1 MSGPEAEAGTTDK
14 GSPRAQGAS
23 VPRPASASSGGAH
36 EHAPAH
42 HDGDTHPHSDGPGAA
57 HATEDHA
64 HQAHDEALH
73 GDHAGEDQ
81 AHDAHSHSGH
91 SHSGQSH
98 AGHSHTGHGHAGHD
112 HAGHSHAMPQSLRAF
127 AIGASLNFGFVVVEV
142 LLGLWAG
149 SLALVADAG
158 HNLSDVLG
166 LLLAWGAAWLSRRAP
181 TARRTFGYGR
191 SSILAALAN
200 AILLLV
206 GTGAII
212 IEALSRLE
220 DPEPVKTGVVMAT
233 ALVGVAVN
241 LGTAMLFMSGR
252 KSDLNVRGAFLH
264 MAADA
269 AVSVG
274 VVIAAGLI
282 AFTGWLW
289 LDSAVSLV
297 IAVVII
303 VSTWGLAR
311 DSVDLALDS
320 VPAHIDRAEVEAYLA
335 ALPGVSEV
343 HDLHIWGLSTTDA
356 ALSAHLVRPGAS
368 LDDTFLDSTMRELK
382 SRFGISHS
390 VLQVEEG
397 HMACALAPAEVV

>member
-1 MSGPEAEAGTTDK
+1 MSGPEMSGPGMAGGVSSRAPG
-14 GSPRAQGAS
+14 GSAAP
-23 VPRPASASSGGAH
+23 SSGAV
-36 EHAPAH
+36 HA
-42 HDGDTHPHSDGPGAA
+42 S
-57 HATEDHA
+57 
-64 HQAHDEALH
+64 
-73 GDHAGEDQ
+73 
-81 AHDAHSHSGH
+81 
-91 SHSGQSH
+91 
-98 AGHSHTGHGHAGHD
+98 D
-112 HAGHSHAMPQSLRAF
+112 HAGHENAHGHDHGHGGHGGHVHAMPQSLRAF
-127 AIGASLNFGFVVVEV
+127 AIGASLNFGFVVVEAG
-142 LLGLWAG
+142 LGLWAG

-212 IEALSRLE
+212 IEALSRVD
-220 DPEPVKTGVVMAT
+220 DPEPVKTGVVMVT

-241 LGTAMLFMSGR
+241 LGTAMLFMAGR
-252 KSDLNVRGAFLH
+252 KGDLNVRGAFLH
-264 MAADA
+264 MVADA
-269 AVSVG
+269 AVSLG
-274 VVIAAGLI
+274 VVAAAALI

-297 IAVVII
+297 IAAVII

-320 VPAHIDRAEVEAYLA
+320 VPANVDRAAVEAYLA
-335 ALPGVSEV
+335 SLPGVSEV

-356 ALSAHLVRPGAS
+356 ALSAHLVRPGAE
-368 LDDTFLDSTMRELK
+368 LDDAFLEAAVLALK
-382 SRFGISHS
+382 TRFGIAHP

-397 HMACALAPAEVV
+397 KMACTLAPAEVV

>member
-1 MSGPEAEAGTTDK
+1 MSGSDT
-14 GSPRAQGAS
+14 AQG
-23 VPRPASASSGGAH
+23 VPAGRPAASSGGASGDPG
-36 EHAPAH
+36 HAPEH
-42 HDGDTHPHSDGPGAA
+42 LGDGHS
-57 HATEDHA
+57 E
-64 HQAHDEALH
+64 H
-73 GDHAGEDQ
+73 G
-81 AHDAHSHSGH
+81 HSGH
-91 SHSGQSH
+91 DH
-98 AGHSHTGHGHAGHD
+98 AAPGHEHGHDHGG

-127 AIGASLNFGFVVVEV
+127 AIGASLNFGFVVVEAA
-142 LLGLWAG
+142 LGLWAG

-166 LLLAWGAAWLSRRAP
+166 LLLAWAAAWLSRRAP

-212 IEALSRLE
+212 IEALSRIE
-220 DPEPVKTGVVMAT
+220 DPEPVKTGVVMVT

-241 LGTAMLFMSGR
+241 LGTAMMFMAGR
-252 KSDLNVRGAFLH
+252 KGDLNVRGAFLH
-264 MAADA
+264 MVADA
-269 AVSVG
+269 AVSIG
-274 VVIAAGLI
+274 VVAAAALI

-289 LDSAVSLV
+289 LDSAVSLA

-303 VSTWGLAR
+303 LSTWGLAR
-311 DSVDLALDS
+311 DSVDLALDG
-320 VPAHIDRAEVEAYLA
+320 VPAHIDRDAVEAYLS

-356 ALSAHLVRPGAS
+356 ALSAHLVRPGAA
-368 LDDTFLDSTMRELK
+368 LDDGFLEEAVAGLK
-382 SRFGISHS
+382 ARFGISHP

-397 HMACALAPAEVV
+397 KMACALASAEVV